1 MPKNRGGEAGGGGG
15 GGDWSETG
23 TFVRKPTTGW
33 LHKDAEL
40 ADGSYIRYKLTVRDS
55 LFIFFILFFCLSLPL
70 QYFGCVKITESMR
83 SLQYQVRTL
92 ATR

>member
-55 LFIFFILFFCLSLPL
+55 LLIFYSLFLSLSPSSVL
-70 QYFGCVKITESMR
+70 WLCKDHRINEISTIS
-83 SLQYQVRTL
+83 S
-92 ATR
+92 

>member
-1 MPKNRGGEAGGGGG
+1 MPKNRGGEAGGGGGG

-55 LFIFFILFFCLSLPL
+55 LFILLFFILFFLSL
-70 QYFGCVKITESMR
+70 
-83 SLQYQVRTL
+83 SLSLSLFSTL
-92 ATR
+92 AV

>member
-55 LFIFFILFFCLSLPL
+55 LFILLFFLFSFLSLSPSSVL
-70 QYFGCVKITESMR
+70 WLCKDHRINEISTIS
-83 SLQYQVRTL
+83 S
-92 ATR
+92 